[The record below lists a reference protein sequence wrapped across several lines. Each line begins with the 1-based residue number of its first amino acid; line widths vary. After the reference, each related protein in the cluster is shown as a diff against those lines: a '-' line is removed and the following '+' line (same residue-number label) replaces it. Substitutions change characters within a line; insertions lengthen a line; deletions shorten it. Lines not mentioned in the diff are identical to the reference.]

1 MEVSV
6 EELKGINEMVSE
18 RDVRIARLE
27 SRCEEAEGRAAA
39 LACDCEA
46 AETELQLLRARV
58 AELEQLQT
66 AKTLECM
73 VLKNY
78 ILLSAERIKKFF
90 GQLEGI
96 DRWAFLRTFL
106 EWSLPDELRK
116 EEMPRIDE
124 LLALPDRVGPTVVN
138 NTFAGD
144 VGTAVTATNYKTRL
158 F

>member
-18 RDVRIARLE
+18 RDVRIAQLE
-27 SRCEEAEGRAAA
+27 LRCTAAEQRAEELEAERQAV
-39 LACDCEA
+39 
-46 AETELQLLRARV
+46 TEMTERLQQRV